1 MDINNWEKELRQ
13 KIRNVY
19 ATVFQLSLYD
29 EEQLKEKEDV
39 IIDFISS
46 KLKEVLDECIGDK
59 LPEDIDNY
67 AYENYVGV
75 GYIKHRQHCIEIKNK
90 LNI

>member
-1 MDINNWEKELRQ
+1 MDINKEFDKQ
-13 KIRNVY
+13 FSADKIWVVPSDDN
-19 ATVFQLSLYD
+19 TQTIKD
-29 EEQLKEKEDV
+29 IKQ
-39 IIDFISS
+39 FISS

>member
-1 MDINNWEKELRQ
+1 MDINK
-13 KIRNVY
+13 
-19 ATVFQLSLYD
+19 QLTAYLWGKRIDISNTNNSASDLA
-29 EEQLKEKEDV
+29 E
-39 IIDFISS
+39 IIMPFISS